1 MSSVKSAL
9 VERGLGSTGET
20 ACQRV
25 RVGVVCV
32 GGRSPVGRGLARSP
46 EILQGCSLAG
56 ADALPREA
64 QRGQE
69 QAPCWAVWDA

>member
-1 MSSVKSAL
+1 M
-9 VERGLGSTGET
+9 
-20 ACQRV
+20 
-25 RVGVVCV
+25 CV
-32 GGRSPVGRGLARSP
+32 GAEPGGAGPGLEQGAPEPRAEPAGR
-46 EILQGCSLAG
+46 CSLAG